1 MTHHA
6 VIRIEKH
13 KTQSS
18 INTVGRHNTRDY
30 ATAAPDNI
38 NTELTQYN
46 ETLVE
51 FKGAS
56 LWESVTAEIAHRVTG
71 IVRPDSVRM
80 IEVVLTSDRE
90 FFMPTFKTTPQDT
103 TGQFDK
109 LKLGAWK
116 SASMKFIRDTF
127 GAENIMSAVLHVDE
141 RTPHLHVCVVP
152 ITKEGRLRAKDWTG
166 GKRKMQ
172 ELHTGYADAVRH
184 LGLERGREYS
194 VAKHTELKD
203 YYAAVKESTGRM
215 PQIPGPRPEKP
226 GLLASKA
233 EKERYYAYE
242 EERDKFIA
250 SMQEDGPRIFSA
262 AAAYTIEKRR
272 RKLAEEQ
279 AAKYR
284 QKYEEETAQYRRLYE
299 ELKEQLDAKRLRT
312 LDVPQVA
319 ALLGYDMVYDD
330 VYRRGDYSFQ
340 VTGKGFEF
348 REVSR
353 NGRNAI
359 DFMIAHI
366 ETSEHRHGVT
376 PAEGIIKLAALV
388 DDDMLLND
396 TARAALADMA
406 DEYLETLAGAIDSA
420 RANAAQAV
428 EPAPQPQQ
436 QPGAP
441 QPQQQLGQQLP
452 PSPPPPAPEPAPEE
466 PEPGMSI

>member
-1 MTHHA
+1 MAHHA

-56 LWESVTAEIAHRVTG
+56 LWESVTAEIAHRVKG

-109 LKLGAWK
+109 LKLNAWK
-116 SASMKFIRDTF
+116 SASMQYIRDTF
-127 GAENIMSAVLHVDE
+127 GAENVMSAVLHVDE

-152 ITKEGRLRAKDWTG
+152 ITSDGKLRAKDWTG
-166 GKRKMQ
+166 GKQKMRA
-172 ELHTGYADAVRH
+172 LHTGYTDAVKF

-226 GLLASKA
+226 GLLASRA
-233 EKERYYAYE
+233 EKDRYEAYE
-242 EERDKFIA
+242 EQRDSFIA

-284 QKYEEETAQYRRLYE
+284 QKYEEETLKYKRMYE
-299 ELKEQLDAKRLRT
+299 ELKEQIDAKRLRA
-312 LDVPQVA
+312 LDVTQVA
-319 ALLGYDMVYDD
+319 VLLGYEKLYDG
-330 VYRRGDYSFQ
+330 VYRNGNHSFQ
-340 VTGKGFEF
+340 VTEKGFEF

-353 NGRNAI
+353 SGRNAI

-388 DDDMLLND
+388 CDDRVLKD

-406 DEYLETLAGAIDSA
+406 DEYLEKLAGAIDSA

-436 QPGAP
+436 QPG
-441 QPQQQLGQQLP
+441 QQLP
-452 PSPPPPAPEPAPEE
+452 PSPPPPVPEPAPEE
-466 PEPGMSI
+466 PEPGMSM

>member
-1 MTHHA
+1 MAHHA

-56 LWESVTAEIAHRVTG
+56 LWESVTAEIAHRVKG

-90 FFMPTFKTTPQDT
+90 FFMPAFKHTPQDT

-109 LKLGAWK
+109 LKLNAWK
-116 SASMKFIRDTF
+116 SASMQYIRDTF
-127 GAENIMSAVLHVDE
+127 GAENVMSAVLHVDE

-152 ITKEGRLRAKDWTG
+152 ITSDGKLRAKDWTG
-166 GKRKMQ
+166 GKQKMRA
-172 ELHTGYADAVRH
+172 LHTGYTDAVKF

-215 PQIPGPRPEKP
+215 PQIPQPPEKKP

-233 EKERYYAYE
+233 EKEQYYAYE

-250 SMQEDGPRIFSA
+250 SMQDDGPRIFSA

-348 REVSR
+348 REVSAK
-353 NGRNAI
+353 GKNAI
-359 DFMIAHI
+359 DFMLAHI

-388 DDDMLLND
+388 RDDRVLKD

-406 DEYLETLAGAIDSA
+406 DEYLEQLASAIDSA

-436 QPGAP
+436 QPG
-441 QPQQQLGQQLP
+441 QQLP
-452 PSPPPPAPEPAPEE
+452 PSPPPPAPEPSPEE
-466 PEPGMSI
+466 PEPGMSM

>member
-1 MTHHA
+1 MAHHA

-18 INTVGRHNTRDY
+18 INTVGRHNARNYT
-30 ATAAPDNI
+30 THAPDNI

-56 LWESVTAEIAHRVTG
+56 LWESVNAEIAHRVTG

-109 LKLGAWK
+109 LKLAAWK
-116 SASMKFIRDTF
+116 SASMQYIRDTF
-127 GAENIMSAVLHVDE
+127 GAENITSAVLHVDE

-152 ITKEGRLRAKDWTG
+152 ITSDGKLRAKDWTG
-166 GKRKMQ
+166 GKQKMRA
-172 ELHTGYADAVRH
+172 LHTGYTDAVKF

-215 PQIPGPRPEKP
+215 PQIPQPPEKKP

-233 EKERYYAYE
+233 EKEQYYAYE

-250 SMQEDGPRIFSA
+250 SMQEDGHRIFSA
-262 AAAYTIEKRR
+262 AAAYAIEKKR

-299 ELKEQLDAKRLRT
+299 ELKEQLDAKRLRA
-312 LDVPQVA
+312 LDVTQVA
-319 ALLGYDMVYDD
+319 VLLGYEKLYDG
-330 VYRRGDYSFQ
+330 VYRNGNHSFQ
-340 VTGKGFEF
+340 VTEKGFEF
-348 REVSR
+348 REVSAKGK
-353 NGRNAI
+353 NSI
-359 DFMIAHI
+359 DFVC
-366 ETSEHRHGVT
+366 EHLRLTEGRPEVT
-376 PAEGIIKLAALV
+376 PAEAIVRLAALV
-388 DDDMLLND
+388 HDDETLRE
-396 TARAALADMA
+396 TALAGLA
-406 DEYLETLAGAIDSA
+406 DRAGEWLDGLQSEINRARQEHQPPREPEPLEH
-420 RANAAQAV
+420 
-428 EPAPQPQQ
+428 QP
-436 QPGAP
+436 
-441 QPQQQLGQQLP
+441 GQQLP
-452 PSPPPPAPEPAPEE
+452 PSPPPPAPEPEPAPEE
-466 PEPGMSI
+466 PEPGMSM